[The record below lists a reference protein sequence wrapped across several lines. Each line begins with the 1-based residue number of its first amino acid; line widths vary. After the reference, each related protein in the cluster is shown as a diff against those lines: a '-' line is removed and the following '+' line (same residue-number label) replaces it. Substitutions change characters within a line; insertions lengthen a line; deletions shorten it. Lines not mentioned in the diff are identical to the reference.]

1 MLITGREH
9 IVFLAQ
15 PPSIRFR
22 HAILCKKADV
32 LLLIQSGKT
41 LWLVQCNT
49 YIATGVIRLSLMV
62 LAERRHFTVPIY
74 RALSRPDKTSEQ
86 PFIRSSC
93 DNVMEHIIVSFVTS
107 QDREFASEFIFN
119 EPFEHLV
126 DKVSMLRDFST
137 DLLIEHHLTV
147 NDLIQRLVFLR
158 SKKNC
163 CYAVLASAA

>member
-9 IVFLAQ
+9 IVFLAK

-32 LLLIQSGKT
+32 LFLIQSGKT

-49 YIATGVIRLSLMV
+49 YIAAGVIRLSLMV

-86 PFIRSSC
+86 PFNPLTLDLFKSSF
-93 DNVMEHIIVSFVTS
+93 DDLNKTNRWVI
-107 QDREFASEFIFN
+107 
-119 EPFEHLV
+119 LG
-126 DKVSMLRDFST
+126 DKVPWAEVDSSGVSMIGAESQVLP
-137 DLLIEHHLTV
+137 I
-147 NDLIQRLVFLR
+147 RLPITKRLSVSL
-158 SKKNC
+158 
-163 CYAVLASAA
+163 

>member
-1 MLITGREH
+1 
-9 IVFLAQ
+9 
-15 PPSIRFR
+15 
-22 HAILCKKADV
+22 
-32 LLLIQSGKT
+32 
-41 LWLVQCNT
+41 
-49 YIATGVIRLSLMV
+49 MV

-74 RALSRPDKTSEQ
+74 RALSRPDKTSNQ

-107 QDREFASEFIFN
+107 QNREFASEFIFN
-119 EPFEHLV
+119 EPFELLV
-126 DKVSMLRDFST
+126 DKVPMLRDFST